1 MVEERSRVIWAT
13 VIGYIHPTLAR
24 ILGYDPEHPD
34 ILNEPADCISGMPGI
49 PKILNEYNIVRFS
62 ETLRKAMKSLGRE
75 KASEMLEQAYWFRAV
90 GDDENEIDETF
101 VQGLCD
107 YKVKSFTKV
116 KFDDEMASL
125 INDVVDDIKQA
136 LTRIVE
142 TCDYDDG
149 VSSPHEK
156 LDEYSISCPMCK
168 SKMLRFTT
176 EEYVMGD
183 KVRHYQCGGQCGS
196 RFTVVYGKTLPAE
209 TEPDKVPTE
218 DGEYDEDLSD
228 DENVER
234 LIQHFVGCLDHQP
247 TYDIIT
253 WEDFLEGAKEQGFA
267 AEFVD
272 TFEDDLRKGWKEALE
287 EYMDSKG

>member
-1 MVEERSRVIWAT
+1 MVEKRSKVIWAT

-34 ILNEPADCISGMPGI
+34 ISAESADCIPGATDI
-49 PKILNEYNIVRFS
+49 PRKLTEEAIRTFGDDIKISLMEMRREN
-62 ETLRKAMKSLGRE
+62 LRSILDR
-75 KASEMLEQAYWFRAV
+75 AYWFRAV
-90 GDDENEIDETF
+90 GDDENEINEEF
-101 VQGLCD
+101 IGELCEFRS
-107 YKVKSFTKV
+107 KSMNDAQ
-116 KFDDEMASL
+116 FDK
-125 INDVVDDIKQA
+125 DVSELAKDISSDIKQA

-149 VSSPHEK
+149 VSSPREK
-156 LDEYSISCPMCK
+156 LDEHSISCPMCK
-168 SKMLRFTT
+168 SKMLRLGT

-183 KVRHYQCGGQCGS
+183 KVKHYQCGGQCGS
-196 RFTVVYGKTLPAE
+196 RFTVVYGKALPSE

-234 LIQHFVGCLDHQP
+234 LIQHFADCLDHQP

-253 WEDFLEGAKEQGFA
+253 WEDFLEGAKEQGFV